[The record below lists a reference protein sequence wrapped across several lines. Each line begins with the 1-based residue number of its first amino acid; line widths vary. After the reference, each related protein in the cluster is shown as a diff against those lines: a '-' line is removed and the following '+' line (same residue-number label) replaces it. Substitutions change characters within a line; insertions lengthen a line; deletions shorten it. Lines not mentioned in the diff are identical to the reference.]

1 MINQISV
8 IIFVG
13 FLIRIFVL
21 YVGNKLDTFSDHWQ
35 YTDIDYKIF
44 SDGGKLHSLG
54 VSPFERPTFRYPPI
68 LSFIM
73 IGNSV
78 FKSFGKFLF
87 VVFDT
92 ATIFEIHT
100 LQRRKTFFWE
110 WLWCFNPLSIYI
122 CTRGSMESMSNW
134 LMLLSIRFLLE
145 RKVAFAGIV
154 FGFLIYF
161 RIYPI
166 VYAFGFAIKILFR
179 DSTLKS
185 INISQFMLYGC
196 AAFSV
201 LLFCVIV
208 SFNEFREP
216 YITQAI
222 YYHLIRLDHRHNFS
236 PYFYLIY
243 LEKSSLRE
251 TSLNVLSMLPFIVQ
265 GVLLLSIS
273 TYTILWKN
281 DIMLCLF
288 LCTISFVSLNKVI
301 TGQYFLWVVLFIPF
315 LKLWDGNSWKWK
327 RLVAVSIIISMCI
340 LISWL
345 YIAYNLEFETHH
357 YFFSTWVV
365 SIGLL
370 VAVTSILHLLIAA
383 A

>member
-1 MINQISV
+1 MNQISV

-21 YVGNKLDTFSDHWQ
+21 YVGNNLDTFSDHWQ

-44 SDGGKLHSLG
+44 SDGGKLHSLSI
-54 VSPFERPTFRYPPI
+54 SPFERPTFRYPPI

-87 VVFDT
+87 IVFDT
-92 ATIFEIHT
+92 ATIFEIYT
-100 LQRRKTFFWE
+100 LQRRKTLFWE

-134 LMLLSIRFLLE
+134 LILVSIRFLLE
-145 RKVAFAGIV
+145 RKVAFSGIV

-166 VYAFGFAIKILFR
+166 VYAFGFAIKILFK

-196 AAFSV
+196 SAFSV

-251 TSLNVLSMLPFIVQ
+251 TSLSALSMMPFIVQ

-315 LKLWDGNSWKWK
+315 LTMWDVNSWKWK

-357 YFFSTWVV
+357 NFFSTWIV

-370 VAVTSILHLLIAA
+370 VAATSILHLLIAA